1 MDSVSPNIALKEARI
16 HAGLSLGAA
25 GIVLGVS
32 STMVSRMEM
41 DSSKN
46 NARRAKPEYI
56 AALEKLVDRP

>member
-1 MDSVSPNIALKEARI
+1 
-16 HAGLSLGAA
+16 
-25 GIVLGVS
+25 
-32 STMVSRMEM
+32 MVRRMEM